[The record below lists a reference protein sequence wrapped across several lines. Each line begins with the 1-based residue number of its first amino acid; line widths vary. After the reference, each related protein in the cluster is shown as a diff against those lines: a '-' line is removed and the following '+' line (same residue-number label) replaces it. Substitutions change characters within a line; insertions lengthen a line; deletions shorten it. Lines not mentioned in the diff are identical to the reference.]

1 MYSTG
6 SIKTSINDNV
16 INDSNWKLQS
26 VNDNELEMKLN
37 LNGKKYIV
45 RDFDLDDLSSLLHN
59 PHTTNN
65 IKYEE
70 LFDKDMMNISPYP
83 QFSYRKTRTN
93 KKRSPKRKNKKSL
106 KKNKKKC
113 TERKKSPKKKKC

>member
-1 MYSTG
+1 MIYSTG
-6 SIKTSINDNV
+6 SVKASINDDV
-16 INDSNWKLQS
+16 ISDSDWKLQS
-26 VNDNELEMKLN
+26 INDNELEMKLN

-45 RDFDLDDLSSLLHN
+45 RDFNLDDLSSLLHN

-70 LFDKDMMNISPYP
+70 LFDKDTVSLAPYP

-93 KKRSPKRKNKKSL
+93 KKRSPKKKVKKSL
-106 KKNKKKC
+106 KKKDNKKKK
-113 TERKKSPKKKKC
+113 RSPKKRKKC